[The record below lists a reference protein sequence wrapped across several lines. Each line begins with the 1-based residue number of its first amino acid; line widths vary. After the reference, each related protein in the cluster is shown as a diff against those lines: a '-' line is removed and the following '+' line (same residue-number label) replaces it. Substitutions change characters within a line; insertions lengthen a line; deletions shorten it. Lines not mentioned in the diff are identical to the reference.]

1 MLDPISR
8 CLFFST
14 VLVLLLEPGI
24 VLAHWL
30 ASKNNPH
37 RSAIFGASTI
47 LELGSGCGLVGI
59 VAALVAAEAPEGKAC
74 HTYFSDKK
82 AVLPL
87 ISLNVKANCPDL
99 QTSIIELDPWTQTP
113 KPDVILI
120 FEYKSNVDIMSH
132 NFGVSN
138 NHYQYHL
145 RVWLKI

>member
-1 MLDPISR
+1 MLVF
-8 CLFFST
+8 LF
-14 VLVLLLEPGI
+14 VLLEPGI

-30 ASKNNPH
+30 ASKTNPH
-37 RSAIFGASTI
+37 RSAIFEASTI

-59 VAALVAAEAPEGKAC
+59 VAALVAAEAAEGKAAC

-113 KPDVILI
+113 ALG
-120 FEYKSNVDIMSH
+120 MSQ
-132 NFGVSN
+132 V
-138 NHYQYHL
+138 
-145 RVWLKI
+145 